1 MATQESQT
9 PGDITLET
17 ENAALSN
24 KKHRLHP
31 LVVNK
36 IREIVAGGEVR
47 VYNVRRLLRYVRIY
61 KTL

>member
-31 LVVNK
+31 MVVNK

-47 VYNVRRLLRYVRIY
+47 VYNVRRLLR
-61 KTL
+61 